1 LQLDKKYLCLE
12 GVIPMKII
20 LIAAMAKNRV
30 IGKGNAIPWH
40 VPGEQQRFKGMTMG
54 HTLIMGRKTFE
65 SIGRPLPGRKTVII
79 SRNREYRAAGCPV
92 AQSLAAAIALCP
104 ETETIF
110 IAGGGEIYREAL
122 PLAEAIYLTVLDR
135 EVEGDILFPAF
146 APNQFRAISQE
157 RVEGPEP
164 YTFTVFT
171 RC

>member
-1 LQLDKKYLCLE
+1 
-12 GVIPMKII
+12 MKII
-20 LIAAMAKNRV
+20 LNAAMAKNRV
-30 IGKGNAIPWH
+30 IGKNNAIPWH
-40 VPGEQQRFKGMTMG
+40 IPGEQQRFKAMTMG

-65 SIGRPLPGRKTVII
+65 SIGRALPGRKTII
-79 SRNREYRAAGCPV
+79 ITRNPGYQAKGCLV
-92 AQSLAAAIALCP
+92 AQSLTAAIALCP

-135 EVEGDILFPAF
+135 EVDGDILFPEF
-146 APNQFRAISQE
+146 DPQQFRKLSEE

-171 RC
+171 RP